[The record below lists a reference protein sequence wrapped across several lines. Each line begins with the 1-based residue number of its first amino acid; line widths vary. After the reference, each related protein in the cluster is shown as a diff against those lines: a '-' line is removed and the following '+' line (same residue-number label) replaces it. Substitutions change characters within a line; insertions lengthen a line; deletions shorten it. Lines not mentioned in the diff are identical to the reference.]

1 MFTAPTYVSRRR
13 ALVERMRG
21 EHADNP
27 GIVLLLGNEES
38 PMNYAANPY
47 PFRQDSTFLYFT
59 GIDQPGL
66 ALIID
71 LSTGAATLY
80 GDNPTLDTVVWTG
93 PQPSIRD
100 RAETSGIGDVAP
112 SSAVASDVEEAVDT
126 GRPVHVLPPYR
137 DTHRVTLQRLLP
149 SDESMVNGAPAASNA
164 LIRAVVEQRSTK
176 TSAEIQQLEEAVA
189 TTKTMHET
197 AMRMAAPGRTEQDIA
212 AYLEGLARS
221 GGGELS
227 FPITCSVRGE
237 VLHNHHYVNPLLEE
251 DLLLVDTGATS
262 GMHYA
267 ADVTRVTPVSGTFTP
282 RQRDVYAAVL
292 DAQRT
297 AIDACT
303 AGTPFIDVHTT
314 AARVLTEH
322 LIEMNLMR
330 GPAEDAVAAG
340 AHALFFPHGLGHM
353 LGLDVH
359 DMENLG
365 EDVVGYDDE
374 VQRSDQFGLNALRLG
389 RALEPDFVVTVEP
402 GCYFIPQLIGRWQ
415 EDGRHDAFI
424 NYDQVQDFVGFGGI
438 RIEDDVH
445 VTQDGPAILGSPIA
459 KSIEAVEAL
468 AGTA

>member
-1 MFTAPTYVSRRR
+1 
-13 ALVERMRG
+13 MRD
-21 EHADNP
+21 EHTEDP

-47 PFRQDSTFLYFT
+47 PFRQDSSFLYYT
-59 GIDQPGL
+59 GIDHPGL
-66 ALIID
+66 ALTID
-71 LSTGAATLY
+71 LSTGATTLY
-80 GDNPTLDTVVWTG
+80 GDDPTLDTVVWTG
-93 PQPSIRD
+93 PKPSMHD
-100 RAETSGIGDVAP
+100 RADTSGIGDVATR
-112 SSAVASDVEEAVDT
+112 SSVASDVADAVDA
-126 GRPVHVLPPYR
+126 GRSVHFLPPYR
-137 DTHRVTLQRLLP
+137 DTHRVTLQDLLSSGASKANGMPAP
-149 SDESMVNGAPAASNA
+149 SDS
-164 LIRAVVEQRSTK
+164 LIRAVVKQRSTK
-176 TSAEIQQLEEAVA
+176 TPGEIQQLEDAIA

-237 VLHNHHYVNPLLEE
+237 VLHNHQYVNPLLEG

-267 ADVTRVTPVSGTFTP
+267 ADITRVTPVSGAFTP
-282 RQRDVYAAVL
+282 RQRDIYTAVL
-292 DAQRT
+292 DAQMT
-297 AIDACT
+297 AIEACT
-303 AGTPFIDVHTT
+303 TGTPFVDVHTA

-322 LIEMNLMR
+322 LIDLDLMR
-330 GPAEDAVAAG
+330 GPAEDAVSAG

-365 EDVVGYDDE
+365 EDVVGYDDQI
-374 VQRSDQFGLNALRLG
+374 QRSDQFGRNALRLG
-389 RALEPDFVVTVEP
+389 RALEPGFVVTVEP
-402 GCYFIPQLIGRWQ
+402 GCYFIPQLIARWK
-415 EDGRHDAFI
+415 EDGRHEAFI
-424 NYDQVQDFVGFGGI
+424 NYDTVHDFVGFGGI

-445 VTQDGPAILGSPIA
+445 VTEGGPVVLGPPIA
-459 KSIEAVEAL
+459 KSIDEVEAL